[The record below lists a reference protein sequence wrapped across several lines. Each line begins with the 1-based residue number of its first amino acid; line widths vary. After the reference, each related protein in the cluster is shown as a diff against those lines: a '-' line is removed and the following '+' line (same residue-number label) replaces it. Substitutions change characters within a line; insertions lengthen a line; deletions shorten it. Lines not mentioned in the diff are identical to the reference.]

1 MEMSG
6 RSRFWMLVVAVL
18 AVCGALIPATT
29 VPAYASSNELKFFW
43 HADRTAPWREVVL
56 SDDLCDQNP
65 QMARNSN
72 NTGAVITCLGPGNSL
87 WFWSINDG
95 TWTPNAE
102 EVAGYGSAFSD
113 PAITTNSAGTEI
125 AAEGPGNSLW
135 FWWNLNGSPTWN
147 GEMVAGPGTTYSAP
161 AITDSG
167 TATEISAAGP
177 NGTLWF
183 HWATHGSSNWYA
195 QQAGGPGAVAGNIS
209 PGMVLGPLDNAE
221 ISVIAEY
228 SPLYLW
234 RQGIFG
240 EWTSAQIGNP
250 DLAFELHAWS
260 TRSATG
266 TEIATN
272 VEGYIFVWFNTDGS
286 QAWTLGVP
294 STTRDWYGS
303 AITRDSGGTEIAAS
317 AFDGSLYLFG
327 NTDGSTSWSSTLVAG
342 PGTVSTDAFTSWP
355 AIVRYPSHSV
365 GQTGG
370 TEIAVVG
377 PSGP

>member
-1 MEMSG
+1 
-6 RSRFWMLVVAVL
+6 MLAVAVL

-29 VPAYASSNELKFFW
+29 VPAYASTNELKFFW
-43 HADRTAPWREVVL
+43 HADRTASWREVVL
-56 SDDLCDQNP
+56 GYNLCDQNQ

-72 NTGAVITCLGPGNSL
+72 NTGAVITCEGPGNSL
-87 WFWSINDG
+87 WFWWINDG
-95 TWTPNAE
+95 SWTWNDE
-102 EVAGYGSAFSD
+102 EVGGYGSAYSD

-135 FWWNLNGSPTWN
+135 FWWNINGSPFW
-147 GEMVAGPGTTYSAP
+147 GAEQVAGPGSTYSAP

-167 TATEISAAGP
+167 NATEISAAGP

-183 HWATHGSSNWYA
+183 YWATHGSSTWNPVE
-195 QQAGGPGAVAGNIS
+195 AGGPGAVAGNIS
-209 PGMVLGPLDNAE
+209 PSMVLGPLNNAE

-240 EWTSAQIGNP
+240 EWTSEQIGNP
-250 DLAFELHAWS
+250 DIAFALHAWT

-266 TEIATN
+266 TEIASN
-272 VEGYIFVWFNTDGS
+272 AAGYILVWFFTDGS
-286 QAWTLGVP
+286 QAWTLEVP
-294 STTRDWYGS
+294 SNNSNWYGA
-303 AITRDSGGTEIAAS
+303 AITRTSGGTEIAANS
-317 AFDGSLYLFG
+317 FDGSLYLFG
-327 NTDGSTSWSSTLVAG
+327 NSDGSKSWSSTLVAG

-355 AIVRYPSHSV
+355 AIVRYPSQGV

-377 PSGP
+377 P